1 MQKDPL
7 FPGLGYFFYNSNNS
21 KIENRFEKV
30 PHISA
35 FKVFCK

>member
-7 FPGLGYFFYNSNNS
+7 FPGLGYFFITQITV
-21 KIENRFEKV
+21 IENRFEKV
-30 PHISA
+30 PHISV